1 MYDKIE
7 LKVNGRIIP
16 LTEFPNIF
24 IKNTLIGMIIS
35 LKGIKSDEEISDISI
50 NYTKRL

>member
-7 LKVNGRIIP
+7 LKVNGEIIP

-24 IKNTLIGMIIS
+24 IKNTLIGMIKS
-35 LKGIKSDEEISDISI
+35 LKGIKPDEEILDINI
-50 NYTKRL
+50 TYKKRE